1 MQSRGS
7 SKRQDSDEAATTTAT
22 SSPATPETSR
32 TSTTTSLWSGFTLP
46 VSDWHPPAVSG
57 VGGPGP
63 RGIDVYEEPPPPRN
77 TSIFRDPAKTAN
89 SGYSLWGARPN
100 SLLGPLQG
108 VASRPRTVG
117 ITPGVA
123 VSESSGPG
131 YRHSDSQPPS
141 RGAGTTRNPQQDH
154 MPLLP
159 QPPVIMNPAA
169 GALLGPFR
177 GDFLVGRRSGP
188 DVFRL
193 RHPRKVSFWEFPGEE
208 VFC

>member
-1 MQSRGS
+1 MRCTRSLHPGTAPPPQPSAPRSG
-7 SKRQDSDEAATTTAT
+7 TTTGPRNVGWRAE
-22 SSPATPETSR
+22 AGVHSR
-32 TSTTTSLWSGFTLP
+32 TT
-46 VSDWHPPAVSG
+46 
-57 VGGPGP
+57 
-63 RGIDVYEEPPPPRN
+63 RNN
-77 TSIFRDPAKTAN
+77 TSIYITTTNPAKTADK
-89 SGYSLWGARPN
+89 GYLLWGARPN

-208 VFC
+208 VFCSK